1 MTAPWKVIKDRLVAE
16 GDMTERDVT
25 RTPKPRVCRS
35 CGRDVIAAITD
46 LGFEVAVDPTPTT
59 TTGELA
65 TLISGGQTYALL
77 NHGELVWRSHHR
89 IAWAT
94 PDTEPTH
101 AQHDCGRAPPETH
114 PGHRPRA
121 KTRRTN
127 FDGPIPF

>member
-25 RTPKPRVCRS
+25 RIPKPRVCRS

-46 LGFEVAVDPTPTT
+46 LGFEVAVEPTPTT
-59 TTGELA
+59 ALGELR
-65 TLISGGQTYALL
+65 TLAEGGATYALL
-77 NHGELVWRSHHR
+77 PWGEMVRRSQHR

-101 AQHDCGRAPPETH
+101 AQHDCGRSPPEIH
-114 PGHRPRA
+114 PNHRPRA
-121 KTRRTN
+121 QSRTN
-127 FDGPIPF
+127 FDGRPPF